1 MVYHNVAAHIDT
13 VAVPCAKLVS
23 LCACDG
29 GGAGQTGAGH
39 DMKPQEAMEMLGT
52 CDGRLQALMAEANLL
67 GDAASSQQ
75 QTPAEGVELRQ
86 AFASVLI
93 ESGEIAFQG
102 SYAMISN
109 LEYRRPQIC
118 P

>member
-1 MVYHNVAAHIDT
+1 M
-13 VAVPCAKLVS
+13 
-23 LCACDG
+23 LCAAWCIFG
-29 GGAGQTGAGH
+29 TVLLYTFTLLLLYCVPSWCHYMPVMGGAGQTGAGH
-39 DMKPQEAMEMLGT
+39 DIKPQEAMEMLGT

-93 ESGEIAFQG
+93 ESGETAF
-102 SYAMISN
+102 
-109 LEYRRPQIC
+109 
-118 P
+118 